1 MGSLGLGNGSLRLD
15 DVYLEGAT
23 PDGLAVVGHLSVI
36 VDTGGITVL
45 GPEPGERRTVE
56 WERMSPLEFGPP
68 AVLPGGQ
75 PVTSLEFVVDGRPL
89 RLLVPAKGEPVGS
102 QELLVEPSGDLAVG
116 DTYRR
121 PDLPA
126 DVAAPVVPEPVT
138 AENPE
143 PVTAE
148 SPEPVTAESPE
159 PVIASNPEPVT
170 AESPEPVTAE
180 SPEPVIASN
189 PEPVTAESPEPVT
202 AESPEPV
209 TAESPA
215 PVDVDELASA
225 APPEAAPPVHPF
237 DAPVTDPVVEES
249 ASDDDDEAPTLPRV
263 WFRPYLRQ
271 SQHSRK
277 PALSPA
283 QRMLRLV
290 LVTVL
295 VGLVPVAA
303 GVWYFHL
310 QPSPTRSPGK
320 SPSDMAIAARV
331 GIQPGDLPGWSATA
345 PRMGNPFAAGA
356 TTQGAAALGT
366 AQRASTVLARCLH
379 VPVSAVDGAFGM
391 GSAVSQRTAQ
401 VSSPSYAD
409 PSGNQGAV
417 SSVVDVVKNEQIQQA
432 DSDVFQNPAL
442 FATCY
447 QPFVQ
452 AMLPYATGGG
462 AAGFAT
468 ATVQPVVVPVPTGP
482 ADVEVAAFQIA
493 RIANEQ
499 GQTTTVVTTA
509 IAVFDGRVQATL
521 GTVSDFVFSLD
532 AQNQLVRDMEIRT
545 IGVSQL

>member
-45 GPEPGERRTVE
+45 GPEPGERRTVG

-68 AVLPGGQ
+68 TVLPGGQ

-89 RLLVPAKGEPVGS
+89 RLLVPAKGELVSP
-102 QELLVEPSGDLAVG
+102 QEVVVEPSGDLALG
-116 DTYRR
+116 GTYPR
-121 PDLPA
+121 PDLLV

-138 AENPE
+138 AESPDPVIASSPE

-148 SPEPVTAESPE
+148 SPDPVIASSPEPVTAESPDPVIASSPEPVTAESPE
-159 PVIASNPEPVT
+159 PVE
-170 AESPEPVTAE
+170 
-180 SPEPVIASN
+180 
-189 PEPVTAESPEPVT
+189 
-202 AESPEPV
+202 
-209 TAESPA
+209 
-215 PVDVDELASA
+215 
-225 APPEAAPPVHPF
+225 F
-237 DAPVTDPVVEES
+237 DAPVTDPGVEES
-249 ASDDDDEAPTLPRV
+249 TSHDDDDAPTLPRV

-271 SQHSRK
+271 FQRSRK
-277 PALSPA
+277 PALTPG

-295 VGLVPVAA
+295 VGLIPVAA

-310 QPSPTRSPGK
+310 QPSPTRSPGT

-345 PRMGNPFAAGA
+345 LRMGNPFAAGA
-356 TTQGAAALGT
+356 TTQGAAALRT

-409 PSGNQGAV
+409 PSGNEGAV

-452 AMLPYATGGG
+452 AMLPYAVGGG

-545 IGVSQL
+545 VGVSEL